1 MADECVGQVSQMDLR
16 ELIALWRDRAKE
28 ARAHAAQMQE
38 GSVSHIMMLNI
49 AETYERLA
57 RWEEKH
63 LPRAFAI

>member
-1 MADECVGQVSQMDLR
+1 MNLR

-38 GSVSHIMMLNI
+38 DSISHIMMLNI

-57 RWEEKH
+57 QWEEKH
-63 LPRAFAI
+63 LPGAFGI